1 MRSSKE
7 NHSELY
13 DVAIVGAGFSGL
25 YLLHRCRQLGLSAR
39 IWEKGAGLGGVW
51 YWNRYPGARC
61 DVESMQYCYQFDEE
75 LQQQWTWSERYSP
88 QPEILTY
95 LEHVAQKHNLADGID
110 FKRQVQSA
118 CYDDVTGTWTL
129 YAESG
134 ETLNS
139 RFCVMA
145 TGCLSQPNWP
155 TVEGLDQFQGDVH
168 HTALWPHDGVD
179 FHGKNVA
186 VIGTGSSGI
195 QSIPHI
201 AAVANQL
208 TIFQRT
214 PNYSVPARNKP
225 LDPDVVKSVK
235 AEYAQLRKSAS
246 EKNNAIDGHYSKLS
260 ALSVSA
266 TEREAEYERR
276 WQHGGLTFLGA
287 YGDLLTS
294 KDSNDTMVNFVHD
307 KIASTVNDRTTAKLL
322 MPENVIGGK
331 RMCVDINYYAT
342 YNRDN
347 VELVDLNSQPIVRLD
362 KTAIVTNSTEY
373 KVDIV
378 VIATGFDAMTG
389 ALNQIDIKGRSG
401 VALKDRWQ
409 SGPSTYL
416 GLAMS
421 DYPNLFTVTGPG
433 SPSVLTNML
442 PSIEQHVE
450 WITDCIAYMDK
461 QNYSVIEATAEA
473 EAQWWEHVQE
483 VGKTGLKH
491 TANSWYVGANIA
503 GKSSDF
509 LPYSGGF
516 PNYCQKCREV
526 VDSGYSGFTFK

>member
-1 MRSSKE
+1 MINDNEKHPE
-7 NHSELY
+7 IY

-25 YLLHRCRQLGLSAR
+25 YLLHRCRELGLTAR
-39 IWEKGAGLGGVW
+39 IWEKADGLGGVW

-61 DVESMQYCYQFDEE
+61 DVESMQYCYQFDDE
-75 LQQQWTWSERYSP
+75 LQQQWTWSARYSP

-95 LEHVAQKHNLADGID
+95 LQHVAQKFNLSEGIE
-110 FKRQVQSA
+110 FKREVDSA
-118 CYDDVTGTWTL
+118 CFDEDACTWTL
-129 YAESG
+129 TASSG
-134 ETLNS
+134 EALNS

-155 TVEGLDQFQGDVH
+155 TIDGFDQFQGEVY

-179 FHGKNVA
+179 FRGKNVA

-201 AAVANQL
+201 AADANKL

-214 PNYSVPARNKP
+214 PNYSIPAQNELLEADYIER
-225 LDPDVVKSVK
+225 VK
-235 AEYAQLRKSAS
+235 ADYPQLRASAS

-260 ALSVSA
+260 ALSVSS

-287 YGDLLTS
+287 YGDLLTN
-294 KDSNDTMVNFVHD
+294 KESNDTMVQFVHD
-307 KIASTVNDRTTAKLL
+307 KIASIVEDRDTAELL
-322 MPENVIGGK
+322 MPDNVIGGK
-331 RMCVDINYYAT
+331 RLCVDSNYYAT
-342 YNRDN
+342 YNREN
-347 VELVDLNSQPIVRLD
+347 VELVDLHSQPIVQLD
-362 KTAIVTNSTEY
+362 QTGIVTDSEEY
-373 KVDIV
+373 KVDIIV
-378 VIATGFDAMTG
+378 VATGFDAMTG
-389 ALNQIDIKGRSG
+389 ALNQINIKGRSG
-401 VALKDRWQ
+401 IALKDRWQ

-450 WITDCIAYMDK
+450 WISDCIAYMGEH
-461 QNYSVIEATAEA
+461 NYSVIEATPEA
-473 EAQWWEHVQE
+473 QEQWWEHVQE
-483 VGKTGLKH
+483 VGNTGLKH
-491 TANSWYVGANIA
+491 TANSWYIGANIA
-503 GKSSDF
+503 GKSNDF

-516 PNYCQKCREV
+516 PNYCKKCQEV
-526 VDSGYSGFTFK
+526 VESGYSGFLFN